1 MAKRPATSSDIQLL
15 KKGKKDTAARM
26 PGRGVEMGS
35 SQGGSGILSRVP
47 ITHTW
52 PMPAGRVPHFF
63 SNRSHIL
70 MGASYS
76 IGEVACERNKHQT
89 SSSGRESW
97 PKLDW
102 VLGDPSIYMI
112 SN

>member
-1 MAKRPATSSDIQLL
+1 
-15 KKGKKDTAARM
+15 M
-26 PGRGVEMGS
+26 PGRGIEMGS

-52 PMPAGRVPHFF
+52 PMLAGRVPHFF

-76 IGEVACERNKHQT
+76 IGEVACKRNKHQT
-89 SSSGRESW
+89 SSSGRESCT
-97 PKLDW
+97 KLDA
-102 VLGDPSIYMI
+102 VLGDPSIIDINDFY
-112 SN
+112 